1 LAPADARKS
10 RPLRAAFSFLAH
22 SILRG
27 VSGVRPIFDPQAVPV
42 TGVDAHLPAL
52 PAALM
57 EAQALR
63 RHFASVPLA
72 PPEWPGDGG
81 RFPGLSPRQA
91 AVLVPLVDRPEGVSV
106 LLTRRTE
113 QLRHHAGQIS
123 FPGGGM
129 DAADADAWATAC
141 REAWEEI
148 GLPGECIEA
157 IGQLPVYGT
166 VTAYQVTPCVGLVQ
180 PGFPLQLQASEVA
193 EVFEV
198 PLDYLM
204 QPAHHR
210 RHRVVLPGLS
220 REFLSMPWTD
230 GSGRERFIWGA
241 TAAMLRNL
249 YHQLSQGPASL

>member
-1 LAPADARKS
+1 MAPADARKS

-42 TGVDAHLPAL
+42 TGVDAHLPTL

-123 FPGGGM
+123 FPGGGV
-129 DAADADAWATAC
+129 DAADADAWAAAR

-166 VTAYQVTPCVGLVQ
+166 VTAYQVTPCVGLGWEWVPFVEGDDVHERRTAVVRTPAGPDRAGRAPGDAGDPPWGRGDGIGPEAARSALPWSPFQ
-180 PGFPLQLQASEVA
+180 P
-193 EVFEV
+193 
-198 PLDYLM
+198 D
-204 QPAHHR
+204 R
-210 RHRVVLPGLS
+210 PG
-220 REFLSMPWTD
+220 
-230 GSGRERFIWGA
+230 
-241 TAAMLRNL
+241 
-249 YHQLSQGPASL
+249 GPRG

>member
-1 LAPADARKS
+1 
-10 RPLRAAFSFLAH
+10 
-22 SILRG
+22 
-27 VSGVRPIFDPQAVPV
+27 
-42 TGVDAHLPAL
+42 
-52 PAALM
+52 
-57 EAQALR
+57 
-63 RHFASVPLA
+63 
-72 PPEWPGDGG
+72 
-81 RFPGLSPRQA
+81 
-91 AVLVPLVDRPEGVSV
+91 VPLVDRPEGVSV